1 MEDKE
6 SNQIP
11 TDRSW
16 QERFFIYTGILASF
30 FALYLVKSHSYVL
43 FHSLVEVFSIV
54 IAGAIFAL
62 TWNARRYFD
71 NGYILLIGI
80 SFLFIGFIDLIHTL
94 AYKGM
99 GVYPGYDSDLPTQ
112 LWIAARWLQALSFFA
127 ATFFL
132 DRKLNRP
139 LMVLIGGTVVLILL
153 FLSIFYWNIFPSCFV
168 EGTGLTPFK
177 IASEYGISLIL
188 LISIVPLTKK
198 KDKLHPRVRQLIIAS
213 ILSTVASEMSFTLYT
228 DAYGFFNALGHFFKV
243 IAFIFIYKA
252 VVSIGLKQPYDLL
265 FRDLKIRQDELRQS
279 EERYHSLFK
288 HMLNGMAYCKMEFD
302 ADGRPVDFIYLAVND
317 AFEKLTGLKNVE
329 GKRIT
334 EIMPSIRQDNPEFLE
349 LYGRVATTGQPEKR
363 ELLLKPL
370 DLWLYISVYSV
381 EKENFVAVF
390 ENITER
396 RKAEKDYQSIFENVQ
411 EGIFRS
417 TPEGK
422 IILANEAMAKMFGY
436 DSPAEIMADI
446 TDVAA
451 QLYVHPEER
460 ASVKKII
467 AEQNAIQNYEVKFH
481 RKDGGAFW
489 GSATMKAIRNG
500 KDQIL
505 YYEGIIEDITERK
518 LSIERLRKTL
528 GGAVQAIASL
538 VETRDPYTAGHQRR
552 VADLARA
559 IATEMGLSGDQI
571 DGIRIAGTIHDLG
584 KISVPSEILT
594 IPRKLTALE
603 YSLIKNHPQS
613 GYDILKDIEF
623 PWPIARMIVEHH
635 ERINGSGY
643 PNGLRGEDLLIE
655 SKILSVADVV
665 EAMATHRPYRPALGI
680 DAALA
685 EITAN
690 RGILYDPE
698 VVNACLRLFRDKGY
712 QISH

>member
-1 MEDKE
+1 VEDKE

-43 FHSLVEVFSIV
+43 FHSLVEVFSII
-54 IAGAIFAL
+54 IAAAIFAL
-62 TWNARRYFD
+62 AWNARRYFD
-71 NGYILLIGI
+71 NGYILFIGI
-80 SFLFIGFIDLIHTL
+80 SFLFVGFIDLIHTL

-99 GVYPGYDSDLPTQ
+99 GVYPGYNSDLPTQ
-112 LWIAARWLQALSFFA
+112 LWIAARWLQALAFFA

-139 LMVLIGGTVVLILL
+139 LVVLAGGTVVLILL
-153 FLSIFYWNIFPSCFV
+153 FLSIFYWQTFPSCFV

-188 LISIVPLTKK
+188 LISIVPLMKK

-265 FRDLKIRQDELRQS
+265 FRDLKIRQDELRRS

-446 TDVAA
+446 TDAA
-451 QLYVHPEER
+451 LQLYTYPEDR
-460 ASVKKII
+460 AKMKAIME
-467 AEQNAIQNYEVKFH
+467 EQNVVRNYEIQFH

-489 GSATMKAIRNG
+489 ASATMKAIRNG
-500 KDQIL
+500 KDRIL
-505 YYEGIIEDITERK
+505 YFEGILEDITERK
-518 LSIERLRKTL
+518 QNIARLRKTL

-613 GYDILKDIEF
+613 GYEILKDIEF

-643 PNGLRGEDLLIE
+643 PNGLPGEDLLIE

-698 VVNACLRLFRDKGY
+698 VVDACLRLFRDKGY

>member
-1 MEDKE
+1 MENEKID
-6 SNQIP
+6 STL

-16 QERFFIYTGILASF
+16 KEHLFIYAGILVSF
-30 FALYLVKSHSYVL
+30 GVLYLVKNHSFVL

-62 TWNARRYFD
+62 AWNARRYFD
-71 NGYILLIGI
+71 NGYILFIGI
-80 SFLFIGFIDLIHTL
+80 SFLFVGFIDLIHTL

-99 GVYPGYDSDLPTQ
+99 GVYPGYNSDLPTQ
-112 LWIAARWLQALSFFA
+112 LWIAARWLQALAFFA

-139 LMVLIGGTVVLILL
+139 LVVLAGGTVVLILL
-153 FLSIFYWNIFPSCFV
+153 FLSIFYWQTFPSCFV

-188 LISIVPLTKK
+188 LISIVPLMKK

-265 FRDLKIRQDELRQS
+265 FRDLKIRQDELRRS

-446 TDVAA
+446 TDAA
-451 QLYVHPEER
+451 LQLYAYPEDR
-460 ASVKKII
+460 AKMKAIME
-467 AEQNAIQNYEVKFH
+467 EQNVVRNYEIQFH

-489 GSATMKAIRNG
+489 ASATMKAIRNG
-500 KDQIL
+500 KDRIL
-505 YYEGIIEDITERK
+505 YFEGILEDITERK
-518 LSIERLRKTL
+518 QNIARLRKTL

-655 SKILSVADVV
+655 SKILAVADVV

-698 VVNACLRLFRDKGY
+698 VVDACLRLFRDKGY

>member
-16 QERFFIYTGILASF
+16 QERFFIYAGILASF

-43 FHSLVEVFSIV
+43 FHSLVEVFSII
-54 IAGAIFAL
+54 IAAAIFAL
-62 TWNARRYFD
+62 AWNARRYFD
-71 NGYILLIGI
+71 NGYILFIGI
-80 SFLFIGFIDLIHTL
+80 SFLFVGFIDLIHTL

-99 GVYPGYDSDLPTQ
+99 GVYPGYNSDLPTQ
-112 LWIAARWLQALSFFA
+112 LWIAARWLQALAFFA

-139 LMVLIGGTVVLILL
+139 LVVLAGGTVVLILL
-153 FLSIFYWNIFPSCFV
+153 FLSIFYWQTFPSCFV

-188 LISIVPLTKK
+188 LISIVPLMKK

-265 FRDLKIRQDELRQS
+265 FRDLKIRQDELRRS

-288 HMLNGMAYCKMEFD
+288 NMLEGMAYCKMEFD

-446 TDVAA
+446 TDAA
-451 QLYVHPEER
+451 LQLYAYPEDR
-460 ASVKKII
+460 AKMKAIME
-467 AEQNAIQNYEVKFH
+467 EQNVVRNYEIQFH

-489 GSATMKAIRNG
+489 ASATMKAIRNG
-500 KDQIL
+500 KDRIL
-505 YYEGIIEDITERK
+505 YFEGILEDITERK
-518 LSIERLRKTL
+518 QNIARLRKTL

-613 GYDILKDIEF
+613 GYEILKDIEF

-643 PNGLRGEDLLIE
+643 PNGLPGEDLLIE

-680 DAALA
+680 DAALS

-698 VVNACLRLFRDKGY
+698 VVDACLRLFRDKGY

>member
-30 FALYLVKSHSYVL
+30 VALYLVKNHSYVL
-43 FHSLVEVFSIV
+43 FHSLVEVFSII
-54 IAGAIFAL
+54 IAAAIFAL
-62 TWNARRYFD
+62 AWNARRYFD
-71 NGYILLIGI
+71 NGYILFIGI
-80 SFLFIGFIDLIHTL
+80 SFLFVGFIDLIHTL

-99 GVYPGYDSDLPTQ
+99 GVYPGYNSDLPTQ
-112 LWIAARWLQALSFFA
+112 LWIAARWLQALAFFA

-139 LMVLIGGTVVLILL
+139 LVVLAGGTVVLILL
-153 FLSIFYWNIFPSCFV
+153 FLSIFYWQTFPSCFV

-188 LISIVPLTKK
+188 LISIVPLMKK

-265 FRDLKIRQDELRQS
+265 FRDLKIRQDELRRS

-334 EIMPSIRQDNPEFLE
+334 EIMPSISKENPDFLE

-446 TDVAA
+446 TDAA
-451 QLYVHPEER
+451 LQLYAYPEDR
-460 ASVKKII
+460 AKMKAIME
-467 AEQNAIQNYEVKFH
+467 EQNVVRNYEIQFH

-489 GSATMKAIRNG
+489 ASATMKAIRNG
-500 KDQIL
+500 KDRIL
-505 YYEGIIEDITERK
+505 YFEGILEDITERK
-518 LSIERLRKTL
+518 QNIARLRKTL

-643 PNGLRGEDLLIE
+643 PNGLPGEDLLIE

-698 VVNACLRLFRDKGY
+698 VVDACLRLFHNKGY

>member
-43 FHSLVEVFSIV
+43 FHSLVEVFSII
-54 IAGAIFAL
+54 IAAAIFAL
-62 TWNARRYFD
+62 AWNARRYFD
-71 NGYILLIGI
+71 NGYILFIGI
-80 SFLFIGFIDLIHTL
+80 SFLFVGFIDLIHTL

-99 GVYPGYDSDLPTQ
+99 GVYPGYNSDLPTQ
-112 LWIAARWLQALSFFA
+112 LWIAARWLQALAFFA

-139 LMVLIGGTVVLILL
+139 LVVLAGGTVVLILL
-153 FLSIFYWNIFPSCFV
+153 FLSIFYWQTFPSCFV

-188 LISIVPLTKK
+188 LISIVPLMKK

-265 FRDLKIRQDELRQS
+265 FRDLKIRQDELRRS

-446 TDVAA
+446 TDAA
-451 QLYVHPEER
+451 LQLYAYPEDR
-460 ASVKKII
+460 AKMKAIME
-467 AEQNAIQNYEVKFH
+467 EQNVVRNYEIQFH

-489 GSATMKAIRNG
+489 ASATMKAIRNG
-500 KDQIL
+500 KDRIL
-505 YYEGIIEDITERK
+505 YFEGILEDITERK
-518 LSIERLRKTL
+518 QNIARLRKTL

-613 GYDILKDIEF
+613 GYEILKDIEF

-643 PNGLRGEDLLIE
+643 PNGLPGEDLLIE

-680 DAALA
+680 DAALS

-698 VVNACLRLFRDKGY
+698 VVDACLRLFRDKGY

>member
-43 FHSLVEVFSIV
+43 FHSLVEVFSII
-54 IAGAIFAL
+54 IAAAIFAL
-62 TWNARRYFD
+62 AWNARRYFD
-71 NGYILLIGI
+71 NGYILFIGI
-80 SFLFIGFIDLIHTL
+80 SFLFVGFIDLIHTL

-99 GVYPGYDSDLPTQ
+99 GVYPGYNSDLPTQ
-112 LWIAARWLQALSFFA
+112 LWIAARWLQALAFFA

-139 LMVLIGGTVVLILL
+139 LVVLAGGTVVLILL
-153 FLSIFYWNIFPSCFV
+153 FLSIFYWQTFPSCFV

-188 LISIVPLTKK
+188 LISIVPLMKK

-265 FRDLKIRQDELRQS
+265 FRDLKIRQDELRRS

-446 TDVAA
+446 TDAA
-451 QLYVHPEER
+451 LQLYAYPEDR
-460 ASVKKII
+460 AKMKAIME
-467 AEQNAIQNYEVKFH
+467 EQNVVRNYEIQFH

-489 GSATMKAIRNG
+489 ASATMKAIRNG
-500 KDQIL
+500 KDRIL
-505 YYEGIIEDITERK
+505 YFEGILEDITERK
-518 LSIERLRKTL
+518 QNIARLRKTL

-643 PNGLRGEDLLIE
+643 PNGLPGEDLLIE

-680 DAALA
+680 DAALS

-698 VVNACLRLFRDKGY
+698 VVDACLRLFRDKGY

>member
-1 MEDKE
+1 VEDKE

-411 EGIFRS
+411 EGVFRS
-417 TPEGK
+417 TPDGK

-571 DGIRIAGTIHDLG
+571 DGIRIAGNIHDLG

>member
-1 MEDKE
+1 VEDKE
-6 SNQIP
+6 SNQIL

-16 QERFFIYTGILASF
+16 QERFFIYAGILASF

-62 TWNARRYFD
+62 AWNARRYFD
-71 NGYILLIGI
+71 NGYILFIGI
-80 SFLFIGFIDLIHTL
+80 SFLFVGFIDLIHTL

-99 GVYPGYDSDLPTQ
+99 GVYPGYNSDLPTQ
-112 LWIAARWLQALSFFA
+112 LWIAARWLQALAFFA

-139 LMVLIGGTVVLILL
+139 LVVLAGGAVLSALL
-153 FLSIFYWNIFPSCFV
+153 LLSIFYWNIFPSCFV

-265 FRDLKIRQDELRQS
+265 FRDLKIRQDELRRS

-288 HMLNGMAYCKMEFD
+288 NMLEGMAYCKMEFD

-334 EIMPSIRQDNPEFLE
+334 EIMPSISKENPDFLE

-467 AEQNAIQNYEVKFH
+467 AEQNSIQNHEVQFH

-643 PNGLRGEDLLIE
+643 PNGLPGEDLLLE

-698 VVNACLRLFRDKGY
+698 VVDACLRLFRDKGY

>member
-411 EGIFRS
+411 EGVFRS
-417 TPEGK
+417 TPDGK

-571 DGIRIAGTIHDLG
+571 DGIRIAGNIHDLG

>member
-1 MEDKE
+1 VEDKE

-43 FHSLVEVFSIV
+43 FHSLVEVFSII
-54 IAGAIFAL
+54 IAAAIFAL
-62 TWNARRYFD
+62 AWNARRYFD
-71 NGYILLIGI
+71 NGYILFIGI
-80 SFLFIGFIDLIHTL
+80 SFLFVGFIDLIHTL

-99 GVYPGYDSDLPTQ
+99 GVYPGYNSDLPTQ
-112 LWIAARWLQALSFFA
+112 LWIAARWLQALAFFA

-139 LMVLIGGTVVLILL
+139 LVVLAGGTVVLILL
-153 FLSIFYWNIFPSCFV
+153 FLSIFYWQTFPSCFV

-188 LISIVPLTKK
+188 LISIVPLMKK

-265 FRDLKIRQDELRQS
+265 FRDLKIRQDELRRS

-446 TDVAA
+446 TDAA
-451 QLYVHPEER
+451 LQLYTYPEDR
-460 ASVKKII
+460 AKMKAIME
-467 AEQNAIQNYEVKFH
+467 EQNVVRNYEIQFH

-489 GSATMKAIRNG
+489 ASATMKAIRNG
-500 KDQIL
+500 KDRIL
-505 YYEGIIEDITERK
+505 YFEGILEDITERK
-518 LSIERLRKTL
+518 QNIARLRKTL

-643 PNGLRGEDLLIE
+643 PNGLPGEDLLIE

-680 DAALA
+680 DAALS

-698 VVNACLRLFRDKGY
+698 VVDACLRLFRDKGY

>member
-30 FALYLVKSHSYVL
+30 VALYLVKNHSYVL
-43 FHSLVEVFSIV
+43 FHSLVEVFSII
-54 IAGAIFAL
+54 IAAAIFAL
-62 TWNARRYFD
+62 AWNARRYFD
-71 NGYILLIGI
+71 NGYILFIGI
-80 SFLFIGFIDLIHTL
+80 SFLFVGFIDLIHTL

-99 GVYPGYDSDLPTQ
+99 GVYPGYNSDLPTQ
-112 LWIAARWLQALSFFA
+112 LWIAARWLQALAFFA

-139 LMVLIGGTVVLILL
+139 LVVLAGGTVVLILL
-153 FLSIFYWNIFPSCFV
+153 FLSIFYWQTFPSCFV

-188 LISIVPLTKK
+188 LISIVPLMKK

-265 FRDLKIRQDELRQS
+265 FRDLKIRQDELRRS

-446 TDVAA
+446 TDAA
-451 QLYVHPEER
+451 LQLYAYPEDR
-460 ASVKKII
+460 AKMKAIME
-467 AEQNAIQNYEVKFH
+467 EQNVVRNYEIQFH

-489 GSATMKAIRNG
+489 ASATMKAIRNG
-500 KDQIL
+500 KDRIL
-505 YYEGIIEDITERK
+505 YFEGILEDITERK
-518 LSIERLRKTL
+518 QNIARLRKTL

-643 PNGLRGEDLLIE
+643 PNGLPGEDLLIE

-680 DAALA
+680 DAALS

-698 VVNACLRLFRDKGY
+698 VVDACLRLFRDKGY

>member
-6 SNQIP
+6 SNQIL

-16 QERFFIYTGILASF
+16 QERFFIYAGILASF

-62 TWNARRYFD
+62 AWNARRYFD
-71 NGYILLIGI
+71 NGYILFIGI
-80 SFLFIGFIDLIHTL
+80 SFLFVGFIDLIHTL

-99 GVYPGYDSDLPTQ
+99 GVYPGYNSDLPTQ
-112 LWIAARWLQALSFFA
+112 LWIAARWLQALAFFA

-139 LMVLIGGTVVLILL
+139 LVVLAGGAVLSALL
-153 FLSIFYWNIFPSCFV
+153 LLSIFYWNIFPSCFV

-265 FRDLKIRQDELRQS
+265 FRDLKIRQDELRRS

-288 HMLNGMAYCKMEFD
+288 NMLEGMAYCKMEFD

-334 EIMPSIRQDNPEFLE
+334 EIMPSISKENPDFLE

-467 AEQNAIQNYEVKFH
+467 AEQNAIQNHEVQFH

-643 PNGLRGEDLLIE
+643 PNGLPGEDLLLE

-698 VVNACLRLFRDKGY
+698 VVDACLRLFRDKGY

>member
-1 MEDKE
+1 VEDKE

-43 FHSLVEVFSIV
+43 FHSLVEVFSII
-54 IAGAIFAL
+54 IAAAIFAL
-62 TWNARRYFD
+62 AWNARRYFD
-71 NGYILLIGI
+71 NGYILFIGI
-80 SFLFIGFIDLIHTL
+80 SFLFVGFIDLIHTL

-99 GVYPGYDSDLPTQ
+99 GVYPGYNSDLPTQ
-112 LWIAARWLQALSFFA
+112 LWIAARWLQALAFFA

-139 LMVLIGGTVVLILL
+139 LVVLAGGTVVLILL
-153 FLSIFYWNIFPSCFV
+153 FLSIFYWQTFPSCFV

-188 LISIVPLTKK
+188 LISIVPLMKK

-265 FRDLKIRQDELRQS
+265 FRDLKIRQDELRRS

-446 TDVAA
+446 TDAA
-451 QLYVHPEER
+451 LQLYAYPEDR
-460 ASVKKII
+460 AKMKAIME
-467 AEQNAIQNYEVKFH
+467 EQNVVRNYEIQFH

-489 GSATMKAIRNG
+489 ASATMKAIRNG
-500 KDQIL
+500 KDRIL
-505 YYEGIIEDITERK
+505 YFEGILEDITERK
-518 LSIERLRKTL
+518 QNIARLRKTL

-613 GYDILKDIEF
+613 GYEILKDIEF

-643 PNGLRGEDLLIE
+643 PNGLPGEDLLIE

-680 DAALA
+680 DAALS

-698 VVNACLRLFRDKGY
+698 VVDACLRLFRDKGY

>member
-1 MEDKE
+1 MEYEKID
-6 SNQIP
+6 P
-11 TDRSW
+11 TLTDRPW
-16 QERFFIYTGILASF
+16 KERLFIYAGILASF
-30 FALYLVKSHSYVL
+30 AVLYVVKSHSYVL
-43 FHSLVEVFSIV
+43 FHSLVEIFSIV
-54 IAGAIFAL
+54 IAAAIFAL
-62 TWNARRYFD
+62 AWNARRYFD
-71 NGYILLIGI
+71 NGYILFIGI
-80 SFLFIGFIDLIHTL
+80 SFLFVGFIDLIHTL

-99 GVYPGYDSDLPTQ
+99 GVYPGYGSNLPTQ
-112 LWIAARWLQALSFFA
+112 LWIAARWLQALAFFA

-139 LMVLIGGTVVLILL
+139 LVVLACGAVLSALI
-153 FLSIFYWNIFPSCFV
+153 FLSIFYWKTFPSCFV
-168 EGTGLTPFK
+168 EGIGLTPFK
-177 IASEYGISLIL
+177 IASEYGISLL
-188 LISIVPLTKK
+188 LLASIVPLMKK

-213 ILSTVASEMSFTLYT
+213 MLSTVASEMSFTLYT

-252 VVSIGLKQPYDLL
+252 VISIGLKQPYDLL
-265 FRDLKIRQDELRQS
+265 FRDLKIRQDELRRS

-288 HMLNGMAYCKMEFD
+288 NMLNGIAYCKMEFD
-302 ADGRPVDFIYLAVND
+302 ADGRPVDFIHLTVND

-329 GKRIT
+329 GKRAS
-334 EIMPSIRQDNPEFLE
+334 EIIPSIREENPEFFE
-349 LYGRVATTGQPEKR
+349 IIGRVALTGQPEKR
-363 ELLLKPL
+363 ELLIKPL
-370 DLWLYISVYSV
+370 DLWLYLSVYNM
-381 EKENFVAVF
+381 EKGSFVAVF

-396 RKAEKDYQSIFENVQ
+396 KQVEKDYRSIFENVQ
-411 EGIFRS
+411 EGVFRS

-422 IILANEAMAKMFGY
+422 IILANEAMANMFGY

-446 TDVAA
+446 TDAA
-451 QLYVHPEER
+451 LQLYAHPEDR
-460 ASVKKII
+460 AKMKAIME
-467 AEQNAIQNYEVKFH
+467 EQNVVRNYEIQFH
-481 RKDGGAFW
+481 RKDGSAFW
-489 GSATMKAIRNG
+489 ASATMKAIRNG
-500 KDQIL
+500 KDRIL
-505 YYEGIIEDITERK
+505 YFEGILEDITERK
-518 LSIERLRKTL
+518 QNIARLRKTL

-559 IATEMGLSGDQI
+559 IAAEMGLSGDQI

-665 EAMATHRPYRPALGI
+665 EAMANHRPYRPALGI

-685 EITAN
+685 EINAN

-698 VVNACLRLFRDKGY
+698 VVDACLRLFRDKGY

>member
-43 FHSLVEVFSIV
+43 FHSLVEVFSII
-54 IAGAIFAL
+54 IAAAIFAL
-62 TWNARRYFD
+62 AWNARRYFD
-71 NGYILLIGI
+71 NGYILFIGI
-80 SFLFIGFIDLIHTL
+80 SFLFVGFIDLIHTL

-99 GVYPGYDSDLPTQ
+99 GVYPGYNSDLPTQ
-112 LWIAARWLQALSFFA
+112 LWIAARWLQALAFFA

-139 LMVLIGGTVVLILL
+139 LVVLAGGTVVLILL
-153 FLSIFYWNIFPSCFV
+153 FLSIFYWQTFPSCFV

-188 LISIVPLTKK
+188 LISIVPLMKK

-265 FRDLKIRQDELRQS
+265 FRDLKIRQDELRRS

-446 TDVAA
+446 TDAA
-451 QLYVHPEER
+451 LQLYTYPEDR
-460 ASVKKII
+460 AKMKAIME
-467 AEQNAIQNYEVKFH
+467 EQNVVRNYEIQFH

-489 GSATMKAIRNG
+489 ASATMKAIRNG
-500 KDQIL
+500 KDRIL
-505 YYEGIIEDITERK
+505 YFEGILEDITERK
-518 LSIERLRKTL
+518 QNIARLRKTL

-643 PNGLRGEDLLIE
+643 PNGLPGEDLLIE

-698 VVNACLRLFRDKGY
+698 VVDACLRLFRDKGY

>member
-1 MEDKE
+1 
-6 SNQIP
+6 
-11 TDRSW
+11 
-16 QERFFIYTGILASF
+16 
-30 FALYLVKSHSYVL
+30 
-43 FHSLVEVFSIV
+43 
-54 IAGAIFAL
+54 
-62 TWNARRYFD
+62 
-71 NGYILLIGI
+71 
-80 SFLFIGFIDLIHTL
+80 
-94 AYKGM
+94 
-99 GVYPGYDSDLPTQ
+99 
-112 LWIAARWLQALSFFA
+112 
-127 ATFFL
+127 
-132 DRKLNRP
+132 
-139 LMVLIGGTVVLILL
+139 
-153 FLSIFYWNIFPSCFV
+153 
-168 EGTGLTPFK
+168 
-177 IASEYGISLIL
+177 
-188 LISIVPLTKK
+188 
-198 KDKLHPRVRQLIIAS
+198 
-213 ILSTVASEMSFTLYT
+213 
-228 DAYGFFNALGHFFKV
+228 
-243 IAFIFIYKA
+243 
-252 VVSIGLKQPYDLL
+252 
-265 FRDLKIRQDELRQS
+265 
-279 EERYHSLFK
+279 
-288 HMLNGMAYCKMEFD
+288 MLNGMAYCKMEFD

-446 TDVAA
+446 TDAA
-451 QLYVHPEER
+451 LQLYAYPEDR
-460 ASVKKII
+460 AKMKAIME
-467 AEQNAIQNYEVKFH
+467 EQNVVRNYEIQFH
-481 RKDGGAFW
+481 RKDGVAFW
-489 GSATMKAIRNG
+489 ASATMKAIRNG
-500 KDQIL
+500 KDRIL
-505 YYEGIIEDITERK
+505 YFEGILEDITERK
-518 LSIERLRKTL
+518 QNIARLRKTL

-603 YSLIKNHPQS
+603 FSLIKNHPQS

-635 ERINGSGY
+635 
-643 PNGLRGEDLLIE
+643 
-655 SKILSVADVV
+655 
-665 EAMATHRPYRPALGI
+665 
-680 DAALA
+680 
-685 EITAN
+685 
-690 RGILYDPE
+690 
-698 VVNACLRLFRDKGY
+698 
-712 QISH
+712 

>member
-1 MEDKE
+1 MENEKID
-6 SNQIP
+6 STL

-16 QERFFIYTGILASF
+16 KEHLFIYAGILVSF
-30 FALYLVKSHSYVL
+30 GVLYLVKNHSFVL

-62 TWNARRYFD
+62 AWNARRYFN
-71 NGYILLIGI
+71 NGYILFIGI
-80 SFLFIGFIDLIHTL
+80 SFLFVGFIDLLHTL

-99 GVYPGYDSDLPTQ
+99 GVFTGYGSDLPTQ
-112 LWIAARWLQALSFFA
+112 LWIAARWLQALAFLA

-132 DRKLNRP
+132 DRKLSRP
-139 LMVLIGGTVVLILL
+139 LVVLAGGAVVSTLL
-153 FLSIFYWNIFPSCFV
+153 FLSIFYWKTFPPCFV
-168 EGTGLTPFK
+168 EGTGLTSFK
-177 IASEYGISLIL
+177 IASEYGISLL
-188 LISIVPLTKK
+188 LLVSIIPLVKK

-213 ILSTVASEMSFTLYT
+213 ILSTVASEMSFTLYV
-228 DAYGFFNALGHFFKV
+228 DVYGFFNTLGHFFKV

-265 FRDLKIRQDELRQS
+265 FRDLKIRQEELRRS
-279 EERYHSLFK
+279 EERYHSLFQ
-288 HMLNGMAYCKMEFD
+288 HMFEGMAYCRMEFD
-302 ADGRPVDFIYLAVND
+302 ADGHPVDFAHLAVND
-317 AFEKLTGLKNVE
+317 AFEKLTGLKNLE
-329 GKRIT
+329 GKRASEIVPSLRKENPDFFEIT
-334 EIMPSIRQDNPEFLE
+334 
-349 LYGRVATTGQPEKR
+349 GRVATTGRPEQL
-363 ELLLKPL
+363 EIFLKPL
-370 DLWLYISVYSV
+370 DMWLHISVYSI
-381 EKENFVAVF
+381 EKGTFVAVF

-396 RKAEKDYQSIFENVQ
+396 MQAEQDYRSIFENVQ

-417 TPEGK
+417 TPDGK

-446 TDVAA
+446 TDAA
-451 QLYVHPEER
+451 LQLYAYPEDR
-460 ASVKKII
+460 AKMKAVME
-467 AEQNAIQNYEVKFH
+467 EQNTIRNYEIQFR

-489 GSATMKAIRNG
+489 GSTTMKAIRNG
-500 KDQIL
+500 RHQIL
-505 YYEGIIEDITERK
+505 YYEGIVEDITERK
-518 LSIERLRKTL
+518 LNIERLRKTL
-528 GGAVQAIASL
+528 GGTVQAIASL

-559 IATEMGLSGDQI
+559 IATEIGLSGDQI

-603 YSLIKNHPQS
+603 FSLIKNHPQS

-623 PWPIARMIVEHH
+623 PWPIARMVLEHH

-655 SKILSVADVV
+655 SKILAVADVV

-685 EITAN
+685 EITEKK
-690 RGILYDPE
+690 GILYDPE
-698 VVNACLRLFRDKGY
+698 VVDACLRLFRNKGY

>member
-6 SNQIP
+6 SNQIL

-16 QERFFIYTGILASF
+16 QERFFIYAGILASF

-43 FHSLVEVFSIV
+43 FHSLVEVFSII
-54 IAGAIFAL
+54 IAAAIFAL
-62 TWNARRYFD
+62 AWNARRYFD

-80 SFLFIGFIDLIHTL
+80 SFLFVGFIDLIHTL

-99 GVYPGYDSDLPTQ
+99 GVYPGYNSDLPTQ

-139 LMVLIGGTVVLILL
+139 LVVLAGGTAVLILL
-153 FLSIFYWNIFPSCFV
+153 FLSIFYWQTFPSCFV

-188 LISIVPLTKK
+188 LISIVPLMKK

-279 EERYHSLFK
+279 EERYDSLFK
-288 HMLNGMAYCKMEFD
+288 NMLEGMAYCKMEFD

-334 EIMPSIRQDNPEFLE
+334 EIMPSISMENPDFLE

-370 DLWLYISVYSV
+370 DLWLYLSVYSI
-381 EKENFVAVF
+381 EKGSFVSVF

-396 RKAEKDYQSIFENVQ
+396 KQVEKDYRSIFENVQ
-411 EGIFRS
+411 EGVFRS
-417 TPEGK
+417 TPDGK

-467 AEQNAIQNYEVKFH
+467 AEQNAIQNHEVQFH

-643 PNGLRGEDLLIE
+643 PNGLPGEDLLSE

-698 VVNACLRLFRDKGY
+698 VVDACLRLFHNKGY

>member
-16 QERFFIYTGILASF
+16 QERFFIYAGILASF

-62 TWNARRYFD
+62 AWNARRYFD

-99 GVYPGYDSDLPTQ
+99 GVYPGYNSDLPTQ
-112 LWIAARWLQALSFFA
+112 LWIAARWLQALAFFA

-139 LMVLIGGTVVLILL
+139 LVVLAGGTVVLILL
-153 FLSIFYWNIFPSCFV
+153 FLSIFYWQTFPSCFV

-188 LISIVPLTKK
+188 LISIVPLMKK

-265 FRDLKIRQDELRQS
+265 FRDLKIRQDELRRS

-446 TDVAA
+446 TDAA
-451 QLYVHPEER
+451 LQLYTYPEDR
-460 ASVKKII
+460 AKMKAIME
-467 AEQNAIQNYEVKFH
+467 EQNVVRNYEIQFH

-489 GSATMKAIRNG
+489 ASATMKAIRNG
-500 KDQIL
+500 KDRIL
-505 YYEGIIEDITERK
+505 YFEGILEDITERK
-518 LSIERLRKTL
+518 QNIARLRKTL

-613 GYDILKDIEF
+613 GYEILKDIEF

-643 PNGLRGEDLLIE
+643 PNGLPGEDLLIE

-680 DAALA
+680 DAALS

-698 VVNACLRLFRDKGY
+698 VVDACLRLFRDKGY

>member
-43 FHSLVEVFSIV
+43 FHSLVEVFSII
-54 IAGAIFAL
+54 IAAAIFAL
-62 TWNARRYFD
+62 AWNARRYFD
-71 NGYILLIGI
+71 NGYILFIGI
-80 SFLFIGFIDLIHTL
+80 SFLFVGFIDLIHTL

-99 GVYPGYDSDLPTQ
+99 GVYPGYNSDLPTQ
-112 LWIAARWLQALSFFA
+112 LWIAARWLQALAFFA

-139 LMVLIGGTVVLILL
+139 LVVLAGGTVVLILL
-153 FLSIFYWNIFPSCFV
+153 FLSIFYWQTFPSCFV

-188 LISIVPLTKK
+188 LISIVPLMKK

-265 FRDLKIRQDELRQS
+265 FRDLKIRQDELRRS

-446 TDVAA
+446 TDAA
-451 QLYVHPEER
+451 LQLYTYPEDR
-460 ASVKKII
+460 AKMKAIME
-467 AEQNAIQNYEVKFH
+467 EQNVVRNYEIQFH

-489 GSATMKAIRNG
+489 ASATMKAIRNG
-500 KDQIL
+500 KDRIL
-505 YYEGIIEDITERK
+505 YFEGILEDITERK
-518 LSIERLRKTL
+518 QNIARLRKTL

-613 GYDILKDIEF
+613 GYEILKDIEF

-643 PNGLRGEDLLIE
+643 PNGLPGEDLLIE

-680 DAALA
+680 DAALS

-698 VVNACLRLFRDKGY
+698 VVDACLRLFRDKGY

>member
-43 FHSLVEVFSIV
+43 FHSLVEVFSII
-54 IAGAIFAL
+54 IAAAIFAL
-62 TWNARRYFD
+62 AWNARRYFD
-71 NGYILLIGI
+71 NGYILFIGI
-80 SFLFIGFIDLIHTL
+80 SFLFVGFIDLIHTL

-99 GVYPGYDSDLPTQ
+99 GVYPGYNSDLPTQ
-112 LWIAARWLQALSFFA
+112 LWIAARWLQALAFFA

-139 LMVLIGGTVVLILL
+139 LVVLAGGTVVLILL
-153 FLSIFYWNIFPSCFV
+153 FLSIFYWQTFPSCFV

-188 LISIVPLTKK
+188 LISIVPLMKK

-446 TDVAA
+446 TDAA
-451 QLYVHPEER
+451 LQLYAYPEDR
-460 ASVKKII
+460 AKMKAIME
-467 AEQNAIQNYEVKFH
+467 EQNVVRNYEIQFH

-489 GSATMKAIRNG
+489 ASATMKAIRNG
-500 KDQIL
+500 KDRIL
-505 YYEGIIEDITERK
+505 YFEGILEDITERK
-518 LSIERLRKTL
+518 QNIARLRKTL

-643 PNGLRGEDLLIE
+643 PNGLPGEDLLIE

-698 VVNACLRLFRDKGY
+698 VVDACLRLFRDKGY

>member
-1 MEDKE
+1 
-6 SNQIP
+6 
-11 TDRSW
+11 
-16 QERFFIYTGILASF
+16 
-30 FALYLVKSHSYVL
+30 
-43 FHSLVEVFSIV
+43 
-54 IAGAIFAL
+54 
-62 TWNARRYFD
+62 
-71 NGYILLIGI
+71 
-80 SFLFIGFIDLIHTL
+80 
-94 AYKGM
+94 
-99 GVYPGYDSDLPTQ
+99 VYPGYNSDLPTQ

-139 LMVLIGGTVVLILL
+139 LVVLAGGAVLSALL
-153 FLSIFYWNIFPSCFV
+153 LLSIFYWNIFPSCFV

-188 LISIVPLTKK
+188 LISIVPLMKK

-265 FRDLKIRQDELRQS
+265 FRDLKIRQDELRRS

-446 TDVAA
+446 TDAA
-451 QLYVHPEER
+451 LQLYAYPEDR
-460 ASVKKII
+460 AKMKAIME
-467 AEQNAIQNYEVKFH
+467 EQNVVRNYEIQFH
-481 RKDGGAFW
+481 RKDGSAFW
-489 GSATMKAIRNG
+489 ASATMKAIRNG
-500 KDQIL
+500 KDRIL
-505 YYEGIIEDITERK
+505 YFEGILEDITERK
-518 LSIERLRKTL
+518 QNIARLRKTL

-643 PNGLRGEDLLIE
+643 PNGLPGEDLLIE

-698 VVNACLRLFRDKGY
+698 VVDACLRLFRDKGY

>member
-1 MEDKE
+1 M
-6 SNQIP
+6 
-11 TDRSW
+11 
-16 QERFFIYTGILASF
+16 LASF

-54 IAGAIFAL
+54 IAGGIFAL
-62 TWNARRYFD
+62 AWNARRYFD

-80 SFLFIGFIDLIHTL
+80 SFLFVGFIDLIHAL

-99 GVYPGYDSDLPTQ
+99 GVYPAYGSDLPTQ
-112 LWIAARWLQALSFFA
+112 LWIAARWLQALAFFA

-139 LMVLIGGTVVLILL
+139 LVVLAGGTVVLILL
-153 FLSIFYWNIFPSCFV
+153 FLSIFYWQTFPSCFV

-188 LISIVPLTKK
+188 LISIVPLMKK

-411 EGIFRS
+411 EGVFRS
-417 TPEGK
+417 TPDGK

>member
-43 FHSLVEVFSIV
+43 FHSLVEVFSII
-54 IAGAIFAL
+54 IAAAIFAL
-62 TWNARRYFD
+62 AWNARRYFD
-71 NGYILLIGI
+71 NGYILFIGI
-80 SFLFIGFIDLIHTL
+80 SFLFVGFIDLIHTL

-99 GVYPGYDSDLPTQ
+99 GVYPGYNSDLPTQ
-112 LWIAARWLQALSFFA
+112 LWIAARWLQALAFFA

-139 LMVLIGGTVVLILL
+139 LVVLAGGTVVLILL
-153 FLSIFYWNIFPSCFV
+153 FLSIFYWQTFPSCFV

-188 LISIVPLTKK
+188 LISIVPLMKK

-265 FRDLKIRQDELRQS
+265 FRDLKIRQDELRRS

-446 TDVAA
+446 TDAA
-451 QLYVHPEER
+451 LQLYAYPEDR
-460 ASVKKII
+460 AKMKAIME
-467 AEQNAIQNYEVKFH
+467 EQNVVRNYEIQFH

-489 GSATMKAIRNG
+489 ASATMKAIRNG
-500 KDQIL
+500 KDRIL
-505 YYEGIIEDITERK
+505 YFEGILEDITERK
-518 LSIERLRKTL
+518 QNIARLRKTL

-643 PNGLRGEDLLIE
+643 PNGLPGEDLLIE

-698 VVNACLRLFRDKGY
+698 VVDACLRLFRDKGY

>member
-16 QERFFIYTGILASF
+16 QERFFIYAGILASF

-43 FHSLVEVFSIV
+43 FHSLVEVFSII
-54 IAGAIFAL
+54 IAAAIFAL
-62 TWNARRYFD
+62 AWNARRYFD
-71 NGYILLIGI
+71 NGYILFIGI
-80 SFLFIGFIDLIHTL
+80 SFLFVGFIDLIHTL

-99 GVYPGYDSDLPTQ
+99 GVYPGYNSDLPTQ
-112 LWIAARWLQALSFFA
+112 LWIAARWLQALAFFA

-139 LMVLIGGTVVLILL
+139 LVVLAGGTVVLILL
-153 FLSIFYWNIFPSCFV
+153 FLSIFYWQTFPSCFV

-188 LISIVPLTKK
+188 LISIVPLMKK

-265 FRDLKIRQDELRQS
+265 FRDLKIRQDELRRS

-446 TDVAA
+446 TDAA
-451 QLYVHPEER
+451 LQLYTYPEDR
-460 ASVKKII
+460 AKMKAIME
-467 AEQNAIQNYEVKFH
+467 EQNVVRNYEIQFH

-489 GSATMKAIRNG
+489 ASATMKAIRNG
-500 KDQIL
+500 KDRIL
-505 YYEGIIEDITERK
+505 YFEGILEDITERK
-518 LSIERLRKTL
+518 QNIARLRKTL

-613 GYDILKDIEF
+613 GYEILKDIEF

-643 PNGLRGEDLLIE
+643 PNGLPGEDLLIE

-698 VVNACLRLFRDKGY
+698 VVDACLRLFRDKGY

>member
-1 MEDKE
+1 MEDKA
-6 SNQIP
+6 SNQIL

-16 QERFFIYTGILASF
+16 KERLFIYAGILVSF
-30 FALYLVKSHSYVL
+30 VALYLVKNHSFIL

-54 IAGAIFAL
+54 IAGGIFAL
-62 TWNARRYFD
+62 AWNARRYFD

-80 SFLFIGFIDLIHTL
+80 SFLFVGFIDLIHAL

-99 GVYPGYDSDLPTQ
+99 GVYPAYGSDLPTQ
-112 LWIAARWLQALSFFA
+112 LWIAARWLQALAFLA

-139 LMVLIGGTVVLILL
+139 LMVLIGGTAVLILL
-153 FLSIFYWNIFPSCFV
+153 FLSIFYWKTFPSCFV
-168 EGTGLTPFK
+168 EGTGLTSFK

-188 LISIVPLTKK
+188 LVSIIPLVKK

-213 ILSTVASEMSFTLYT
+213 ILSTVASEMSFTLYV
-228 DAYGFFNALGHFFKV
+228 DVYGFFNALGHFFKV

-279 EERYHSLFK
+279 EERYHSLFQ
-288 HMLNGMAYCKMEFD
+288 HMLEGMAYCKMEFD

-317 AFEKLTGLKNVE
+317 AFEKLTGLTNVE

-334 EIMPSIRQDNPEFLE
+334 EIMPSISKENPDFLE

-370 DLWLYISVYSV
+370 DLWLNISVYST
-381 EKENFVAVF
+381 EKGSFVSVF

-396 RKAEKDYQSIFENVQ
+396 KQVEKDYRSIFENVQ
-411 EGIFRS
+411 EGVFRS
-417 TPEGK
+417 TPDGK

-467 AEQNAIQNYEVKFH
+467 AEQNAIRNYEVQFH

-603 YSLIKNHPQS
+603 FSLIKNHPQS
-613 GYDILKDIEF
+613 GYEILKDIEF
-623 PWPIARMIVEHH
+623 PWPIARMVMEHH

-643 PNGLRGEDLLIE
+643 PNELRGENLLIE
-655 SKILSVADVV
+655 SKILAVADVV

-680 DAALA
+680 EAALA
-685 EITAN
+685 EIAEN

-698 VVNACLRLFRDKGY
+698 VVDACLRLFRDRGY
-712 QISH
+712 RISL

>member
-30 FALYLVKSHSYVL
+30 VALYLVKNHSYVL
-43 FHSLVEVFSIV
+43 FHSLVEVFSII
-54 IAGAIFAL
+54 IAAAIFAL
-62 TWNARRYFD
+62 AWNARRYFD
-71 NGYILLIGI
+71 NGYILFIGI
-80 SFLFIGFIDLIHTL
+80 SFLFVGFIDLIHTL

-99 GVYPGYDSDLPTQ
+99 GVYPGYNSDLPTQ
-112 LWIAARWLQALSFFA
+112 LWIAARWLQALAFFA

-139 LMVLIGGTVVLILL
+139 LVVLAGGTVVLILL
-153 FLSIFYWNIFPSCFV
+153 FLSIFYWQTFPSCFV

-188 LISIVPLTKK
+188 LISIVPLMKK

-265 FRDLKIRQDELRQS
+265 FRDLKIRQDELRRS

-446 TDVAA
+446 TDAA
-451 QLYVHPEER
+451 LQLYAYPEDR
-460 ASVKKII
+460 AKMKAIME
-467 AEQNAIQNYEVKFH
+467 EQNVVRNYEIQFH

-489 GSATMKAIRNG
+489 ASATMKAIRNG
-500 KDQIL
+500 KDRIL
-505 YYEGIIEDITERK
+505 YFEGILEDITERK
-518 LSIERLRKTL
+518 QNIARLRKTL

-643 PNGLRGEDLLIE
+643 PNGLPGEDLLIE

-698 VVNACLRLFRDKGY
+698 VVDACLRLFHNKGY

>member
-1 MEDKE
+1 VEDKE

-43 FHSLVEVFSIV
+43 FHSLVEVFSII
-54 IAGAIFAL
+54 IAAAIFAL
-62 TWNARRYFD
+62 AWNARRYFD
-71 NGYILLIGI
+71 NGYILFIGI
-80 SFLFIGFIDLIHTL
+80 SFLFVGFIDLIHTL

-99 GVYPGYDSDLPTQ
+99 GVYPGYNSDLPTQ
-112 LWIAARWLQALSFFA
+112 LWIAARWLQALAFFA

-139 LMVLIGGTVVLILL
+139 LVVLAGGTVVLILL
-153 FLSIFYWNIFPSCFV
+153 FLSIFYWQTFPSCFV

-188 LISIVPLTKK
+188 LISIVPLMKK

-265 FRDLKIRQDELRQS
+265 FRDLKIRQDELRRS

-446 TDVAA
+446 TDAA
-451 QLYVHPEER
+451 LQLYTYPEDR
-460 ASVKKII
+460 AKMKAIME
-467 AEQNAIQNYEVKFH
+467 EQNVVRNYEIQFH

-489 GSATMKAIRNG
+489 ASATMKAIRNG
-500 KDQIL
+500 KDRIL
-505 YYEGIIEDITERK
+505 YFEGILEDITERK
-518 LSIERLRKTL
+518 QNIARLRKTL

-613 GYDILKDIEF
+613 GYEILKDIEF

-643 PNGLRGEDLLIE
+643 PNGLPGEDLLIE

-680 DAALA
+680 DAALS

-698 VVNACLRLFRDKGY
+698 VVDACLRLFRDKGY

>member
-30 FALYLVKSHSYVL
+30 VALYLVKNHNYVL
-43 FHSLVEVFSIV
+43 FHSLVEVFSII
-54 IAGAIFAL
+54 IAAAIFAL
-62 TWNARRYFD
+62 AWNARRYFD
-71 NGYILLIGI
+71 NGYILFIGI
-80 SFLFIGFIDLIHTL
+80 SFLFVGFIDLIHTL

-99 GVYPGYDSDLPTQ
+99 GVYPGYNSDLPTQ
-112 LWIAARWLQALSFFA
+112 LWIAARWLQALAFFA

-139 LMVLIGGTVVLILL
+139 LVVLAGGTVVLILL
-153 FLSIFYWNIFPSCFV
+153 FLSIFYWQTFPSCFV

-188 LISIVPLTKK
+188 LISIVPLMKK

-265 FRDLKIRQDELRQS
+265 FRDLKIRQDELRRS

-446 TDVAA
+446 TDAA
-451 QLYVHPEER
+451 LQLYTYPEDR
-460 ASVKKII
+460 AKMKAIME
-467 AEQNAIQNYEVKFH
+467 EQNVVRNYEIQFH

-489 GSATMKAIRNG
+489 ASATMKAIRNG
-500 KDQIL
+500 KDRIL
-505 YYEGIIEDITERK
+505 YFEGILEDITERK
-518 LSIERLRKTL
+518 QNIARLRKTL

-613 GYDILKDIEF
+613 GYEILKDIEF

-643 PNGLRGEDLLIE
+643 PNGLPGEDLLIE

-680 DAALA
+680 DAALS

-698 VVNACLRLFRDKGY
+698 VVDACLRLFRDKGY